1 MRMVIYHNE
10 ACSTSRRVL
19 ALLRA
24 AGAEVEVV
32 DYLAEGWTRGQV
44 LGLFAAAGVTVR
56 EALRVSEAVTEVLG
70 LTDPTLPDEALLAA
84 MVAHPILVQRP
95 IVCSVRGV
103 RLCRPLERVLEL
115 LPPVMLVAADG
126 QILVDAA
133 GRYVG

>member
-56 EALRVSEAVTEVLG
+56 EELRVSDSVTEVLG

-95 IVCSVRGV
+95 IVCSARGV

-115 LPPVMLVAADG
+115 LPPGMLVAADG

>member
-95 IVCSVRGV
+95 IVCSARGV

-115 LPPVMLVAADG
+115 LPPGMLVAADG
-126 QILVDAA
+126 QVLVDAA

>member
-1 MRMVIYHNE
+1 MRMVIYHTE

-56 EALRVSEAVTEVLG
+56 EALRVSESVTEVLG

-95 IVCSVRGV
+95 IVCSARGV

-115 LPPVMLVAADG
+115 LPPGMLVAADG

>member
-44 LGLFAAAGVTVR
+44 LGLFAAAGVPVR

-95 IVCSVRGV
+95 IVCSARGV

-115 LPPVMLVAADG
+115 LPPGMLVAADG

>member
-44 LGLFAAAGVTVR
+44 FGV
-56 EALRVSEAVTEVLG
+56 
-70 LTDPTLPDEALLAA
+70 
-84 MVAHPILVQRP
+84 
-95 IVCSVRGV
+95 VCGGRCDGARG
-103 RLCRPLERVLEL
+103 
-115 LPPVMLVAADG
+115 ATG
-126 QILVDAA
+126 F
-133 GRYVG
+133 

>member
-1 MRMVIYHNE
+1 MRMVIYHNS

-19 ALLRA
+19 ALLQA
-24 AGAEVEVV
+24 AGAEVVVV
-32 DYLAEGWTRGQV
+32 DYLAEGWTRGQL

-84 MVAHPILVQRP
+84 MVAHPILVNRP
-95 IVCSVRGV
+95 IVCSAKGV
-103 RLCRPLERVLEL
+103 RLCRPLEQVLDL
-115 LPPVMLVAADG
+115 LPPGLLVAPDG

-133 GRYVG
+133 GQYVG

>member
-95 IVCSVRGV
+95 IVCSARGV

-115 LPPVMLVAADG
+115 LPPGMLVAADG